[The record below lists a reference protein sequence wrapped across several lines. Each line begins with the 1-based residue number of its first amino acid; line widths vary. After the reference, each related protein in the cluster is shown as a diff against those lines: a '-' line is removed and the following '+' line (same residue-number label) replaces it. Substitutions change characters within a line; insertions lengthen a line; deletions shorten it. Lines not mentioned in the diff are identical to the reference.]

1 MTTPARIRELRRRL
15 GLDEKDLALR
25 SGLSVDTI
33 RQIEEGN
40 MQPSAITLRSL
51 AGALGT
57 TAAELAK
64 PDEW

>member
-15 GLDEKDLALR
+15 GLDEKALALR
-25 SGLSVDTI
+25 TGLSVDTI

-40 MQPSAITLRSL
+40 MQPSSVTPERVAR
-51 AGALGT
+51 ALGT
-57 TAAELAK
+57 TAAELSK